1 MWAKKRNKW
10 MVSRAGNLLKS
21 HVNPASNIVPLLNI
35 PDRFNLASYMVD
47 RHVSEGRGS
56 KTAIVADG
64 QRLSYAQF
72 AAQMNQVGNALRRL
86 GMQEGQR
93 VLLLLPDSS
102 EFAAAFFGAVKI
114 GAVPV
119 PCNTS
124 LRSADYSYFLN
135 ETRARVLFVHS
146 SLLPQVQ
153 SALSSHTFLRHT
165 VVVGDR
171 CDGYPNWEQLLSD
184 SSPVLDTAPT
194 GKDDVA
200 FWLWTSGST
209 GPPKGAVHLQHDWI
223 YCCENYARGILGIC
237 ESDMTFSTSKLYH
250 AYGLGNSLMF
260 PFYVGATTVLDSV
273 AYGKTQAG
281 VLLGK
286 ITKARPT
293 VFFSVP
299 TLYASMLAEADR
311 LNSYELSSIRVA
323 ASAAEPL
330 PAELFRKW
338 HSRFGSEILD
348 GIGSTEVLHIYI
360 SARAGAVRPGSTGQP
375 VPGYKIR
382 VVGENDLD
390 VPQGEVGE
398 LMVGGESIAPCY
410 WNRPELSSERMRG
423 GWFVSGDK
431 YYTDQDGY
439 FWYMGRSD
447 DMFRVSGQWV
457 SPIEI
462 ESVLAE
468 HLAVLE
474 AAVVPYEQANGL
486 LAPKAFVVAKSE
498 IHTDEVLARELQE
511 FLKSRIAPYKY
522 PRLIEFVA
530 ELPKTAAGKI
540 LRRELR

>member
-1 MWAKKRNKW
+1 M
-10 MVSRAGNLLKS
+10 
-21 HVNPASNIVPLLNI
+21 PLPNI

-47 RHVSEGRGS
+47 RHISEGRGS
-56 KTAIVADG
+56 KAAIVTNG
-64 QRLSYAQF
+64 QRWSYAQF
-72 AAQMNQVGNALRRL
+72 ATQVNQVGNALRRL
-86 GMQEGQR
+86 GVQEEQR
-93 VLLLLPDSS
+93 VLLLLPDSP

-124 LRSADYSYFLN
+124 LRPADYSYFLD
-135 ETRARVLFVHS
+135 ETGARVLFVHS

-153 SALSSHTFLRHT
+153 SALSSRPYLCHTIA
-165 VVVGDR
+165 VGDR
-171 CDGYPNWEQLLSD
+171 CDGYLSWEELLSD
-184 SSPVLDTAPT
+184 SSPVLDAAPT

-223 YCCENYARGILGIC
+223 CCCEYYGRGILDIR
-237 ESDMTFSTSKLYH
+237 ESDITFSTSKLYH

-260 PFYVGATTVLDSV
+260 PFYAGATTILDS
-273 AYGKTQAG
+273 AAHGKTQAG

-286 ITKARPT
+286 ISKARPT
-293 VFFSVP
+293 LFFSVP
-299 TLYASMLAEADR
+299 TLYASMLAETDR
-311 LNSYELSSIRVA
+311 LNSYDLSSIRLA

-338 HSRFGSEILD
+338 HTRFGSEILD

-382 VVGENDLD
+382 VVDESGLD
-390 VPQGEVGE
+390 VPHGVVGE
-398 LMVGGESIAPCY
+398 LMVASESNAPCY
-410 WNRPELSSERMRG
+410 WNRHKLSSERMRG
-423 GWFVSGDK
+423 EWFVSGDK
-431 YYTDQDGY
+431 YYTDEDGY

-462 ESVLAE
+462 ESALVE
-468 HLAVLE
+468 HPAVLE
-474 AAVVPYEQANGL
+474 AAVVPFEQTNGL
-486 LAPKAFVVAKSE
+486 HAPKAFVVAKPE
-498 IHTDEVLARELQE
+498 IHADEALARELQE

-530 ELPKTAAGKI
+530 ELPKTAAGKV